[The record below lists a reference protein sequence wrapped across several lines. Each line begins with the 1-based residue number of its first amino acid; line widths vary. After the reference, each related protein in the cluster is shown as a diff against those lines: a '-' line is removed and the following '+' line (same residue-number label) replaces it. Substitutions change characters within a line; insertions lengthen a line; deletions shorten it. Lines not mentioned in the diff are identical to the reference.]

1 MSVTLAKGG
10 NVSLST
16 VAPHL
21 SAVEVGL
28 GWRAR
33 PGGREPADLAE
44 AAERG
49 EPVDPAA
56 APFDL
61 DASALLCAHGRVL
74 GDDWF
79 VFYNNLKSPDGSVEH
94 MGDELR
100 GGTGA
105 QDDETIQVDLE
116 QVPPEVDAIVFCV
129 SIYEAEIRGQNFGRV
144 SDAYIRVVDQADGS
158 ELARYDLTG
167 EASEQTAMVFGE
179 LVRAEADG
187 PSGRGDWRFHAVG
200 RGYPTG
206 LRGIALQH
214 GVNVQ

>member
-21 SAVEVGL
+21 TAVQVGL

-33 PGGREPADLAE
+33 TG
-44 AAERG
+44 AAEG
-49 EPVDPAA
+49 GDPGS

-100 GGTGA
+100 GSTGA
-105 QDDETIQVDLE
+105 QDDEVVQVDLD
-116 QVPPEVDAIVFCV
+116 QVPPEVDSIVFSV
-129 SIYEAEIRGQNFGRV
+129 SIYEADIRAQSFGQV
-144 SDAYIRVVDQADGS
+144 SSAYIRVVDESDGS
-158 ELARYDLTG
+158 ELTRYDLTG
-167 EASEQTAMVFGE
+167 DASEQTAVVFGE
-179 LVRAEADG
+179 LVRAEGRA
-187 PSGRGDWRFHAVG
+187 GRGDWQFHAVG